1 MQNSMPIWEVYSHRT
16 HMGEV
21 AAVSFKQAAKRARAK
36 FPNRRL
42 QLEGPIN
49 VGLTER
55 DRLAQ
60 NVAGNAK
67 AIIR

>member
-1 MQNSMPIWEVYSHRT
+1 
-16 HMGEV
+16 MGEV